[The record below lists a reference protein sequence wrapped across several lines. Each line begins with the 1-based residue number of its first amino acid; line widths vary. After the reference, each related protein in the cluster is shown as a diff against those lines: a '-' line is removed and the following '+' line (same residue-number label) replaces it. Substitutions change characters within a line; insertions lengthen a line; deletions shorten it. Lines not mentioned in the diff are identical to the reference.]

1 MNMWLASKS
10 RTSVD
15 NAIARLSATMP
26 DRITD
31 AGGDGHFA
39 LWLYGVDRH
48 IIAALGVG
56 HRDLPDQRWRD
67 RYEADISPAQA
78 ASDALAQWRA
88 NGDL

>member
-15 NAIARLSATMP
+15 KAIAHLSATMP

-31 AGGDGHFA
+31 AGGDAHFA
-39 LWLYGVDRH
+39 LWLYGTDRH

-56 HRDLPDQRWRD
+56 YRDLPDQSWRD